1 MKKIVIP
8 LILSLILTQN
18 IYASEVSNIIKENN
32 NLKYEYEVNKEEK
45 DNFIESLEKEINYEE
60 KNYKLLNYN
69 VKEQDYTDI
78 IEISDIQ
85 EITTNSNSL
94 NDILNILPKTISY
107 DKDGYIGTNNLDYE
121 SIEVTPIYNGYYEE
135 YIDEVKQYF
144 DLTRNDMDFIPKE
157 IEKDGYTLYLIN
169 VDWYKQT
176 SKNTGDFEIADLYR
190 GEAFYRGVKRIYNP
204 YTYRVIAKYNGNAK
218 KNIVRPYLIEVNYEE
233 IRPEIEEVE
242 KNNIVL
248 PVTVATT
255 SSIFFVLLL
264 LYFNNKVRVYC
275 NGRYIGSY
283 KIKDN
288 VLTITDSTN
297 RTYTNNYLLKFNKKL
312 YKKYKGRTIKFVK
325 GTLSKHCQV
334 LSSNV
339 EVSL

>member
-176 SKNTGDFEIADLYR
+176 SKNTGDFEIA
-190 GEAFYRGVKRIYNP
+190 
-204 YTYRVIAKYNGNAK
+204 
-218 KNIVRPYLIEVNYEE
+218 EV
-233 IRPEIEEVE
+233 
-242 KNNIVL
+242 
-248 PVTVATT
+248 
-255 SSIFFVLLL
+255 
-264 LYFNNKVRVYC
+264 
-275 NGRYIGSY
+275 
-283 KIKDN
+283 
-288 VLTITDSTN
+288 
-297 RTYTNNYLLKFNKKL
+297 
-312 YKKYKGRTIKFVK
+312 
-325 GTLSKHCQV
+325 
-334 LSSNV
+334 
-339 EVSL
+339 